1 MMMMSLEMNVNIDIV
16 ENKMNQKSVIHWKY
30 WNNVMNELIIIIMEF
45 DIMKSWRLISFWSLF
60 NRVSHI

>member
-16 ENKMNQKSVIHWKY
+16 ENKMNQKSVIHRKY

-45 DIMKSWRLISFWSLF
+45 DIMNSW
-60 NRVSHI
+60 